1 MPDFG
6 HKKTAKANGCGWPLI
21 DVVVRQVLIVSA
33 GFVKFG
39 LKLTGDGFNVDG
51 VAIVIHRVHVY
62 VYFVA

>member
-1 MPDFG
+1 MPNFG
-6 HKKTAKANGCGWPLI
+6 HKKTAKANGCGWPLYE
-21 DVVVRQVLIVSA
+21 VVRQVLIVSV